1 MTFLKKIKME
11 RITSKNIN
19 RALPNKNADK
29 TTALFR
35 RSNYV

>member
-1 MTFLKKIKME
+1 ME

-19 RALPNKNADK
+19 RALPNGNADK
-29 TTALFR
+29 ATVLFR